1 MTALAIARRQ
11 NWLPVILPMALLAAW
26 WAATL
31 SNPNGLI
38 PQPQQVAREFAD
50 FAGFSG
56 HHDAFS
62 GKLLPHLLAS
72 AERVYG
78 GFLLSVAIALPLG
91 LLIGQLPVFRR
102 MVDSTLQVLRP
113 VPVTAWQPLFLILF
127 GLGSKTALF
136 LVTLGCFYPI
146 LLNTV
151 LGVRSVEG
159 RLLEAAAMLGVSRSA
174 MFPKV
179 VLPAALPGI
188 FTGLRLGLGFAWVI
202 IVVGE
207 MSGVRTGLGA
217 MITDAREV
225 SRTDVVIVG
234 MITIGLAGFFSDQ
247 VVQALSHRILRW
259 SPRHAGADS

>member
-1 MTALAIARRQ
+1 MAAAARRPL
-11 NWLPVILPMALLAAW
+11 NLLAGLVPALLLALW
-26 WAATL
+26 WGLTFNA
-31 SNPNGLI
+31 PNGLI
-38 PQPQQVAREFAD
+38 PQPAQVGREFLD
-50 FAGFSG
+50 FAGLVG
-56 HHDAFS
+56 HTDSFS
-62 GKLLPHLLAS
+62 GKLWINLFAS
-72 AERVYG
+72 TERVYG
-78 GFLLSVAIALPLG
+78 GFLLSAALALPLG
-91 LLIGQLPVFRR
+91 LLIGQIPLFRR
-102 MVDSTLQVLRP
+102 MVDSTLQALRP

-127 GLGSKTALF
+127 GLGSHTALF

-188 FTGLRLGLGFAWVI
+188 FTGLRLGLGFAWVV

-247 VVQALSHRILRW
+247 AVQALSRRILRW
-259 SPRHAGADS
+259 SPRHAGADR